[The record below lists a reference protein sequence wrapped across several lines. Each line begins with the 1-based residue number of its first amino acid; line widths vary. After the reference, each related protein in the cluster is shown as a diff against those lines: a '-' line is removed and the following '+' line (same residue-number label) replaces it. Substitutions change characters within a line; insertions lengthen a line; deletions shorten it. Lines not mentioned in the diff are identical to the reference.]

1 MSASVPQTPQQN
13 QNSRDPQDLD
23 LLEQKA
29 LRLTLLGNF
38 LITLMGLGF
47 ALLTLSEAIFIDSI
61 FSGIHLVI
69 SLITLQV
76 SHLIQQPGNED
87 YPFGY
92 VALEPMLNLGKGIVI
107 AIVAICALF
116 SSVDAIRHGG
126 RSVEADIAIWYAA
139 LAALGCGLLALMQSR
154 FAKQCHSQ
162 LLDLDAKNWL
172 IDGLVSGA
180 VAVAFGVMLF
190 LERSPWSHLIPY
202 ADPVIVILLVLFILP
217 IPLQTIWQN
226 WLQLA
231 GRAPAAEDQEQL
243 RGVVDEVLETVPHA
257 EYHLR
262 PLNIGR
268 LSYVQIYLRLTPE
281 QAQEFGTPE
290 ADELR
295 SRLYRELQE
304 HLPYIAMDLVVT
316 CDRIWVKRAVLP
328 AERDTPVVA
337 TQS

>member
-1 MSASVPQTPQQN
+1 MTARPTSQN
-13 QNSRDPQDLD
+13 RPSPNQ
-23 LLEQKA
+23 LEQQA
-29 LRLTLLGNF
+29 LRLTLVGNL
-38 LITLMGLGF
+38 LITLLGLGF
-47 ALLTLSEAIFIDSI
+47 ALVTLSEAIFIDSL
-61 FSGIHLVI
+61 FSGIHFVI

-116 SSVDAIRHGG
+116 SSVEAIRQGG
-126 RSVEADIAIWYAA
+126 RTVEADIAIWYAA

-180 VAVAFGVMLF
+180 VAVAFGAML
-190 LERSPWSHLIPY
+190 LLARSPWSAFIPY
-202 ADPVIVILLVLFILP
+202 ADPVIVILLVLSILP

-231 GRAPAAEDQEQL
+231 GRAPAAEDQAEL
-243 RGVVDEVLETVPHA
+243 RTVVDGVLASISHA

-281 QAQEFGTPE
+281 QAKSFGPPE
-290 ADELR
+290 ADAVR
-295 SRLYRELQE
+295 SRLYQELQT

-328 AERDTPVVA
+328 AERDAPGLA
-337 TQS
+337 T

>member
-1 MSASVPQTPQQN
+1 MSASTSQTTAHRQQ
-13 QNSRDPQDLD
+13 QIDQ
-23 LLEQKA
+23 LEQQA

-38 LITLMGLGF
+38 LITLLGLGF
-47 ALLTLSEAIFIDSI
+47 ALLTLSEAIFIDSL

-126 RSVEADIAIWYAA
+126 RSVEADLAIWYAG

-180 VAVAFGVMLF
+180 VAVAFGVML
-190 LERSPWSHLIPY
+190 LLARSPWAHLIPY
-202 ADPVIVILLVLFILP
+202 ADPIIVILLVLFILP
-217 IPLQTIWQN
+217 K
-226 WLQLA
+226 
-231 GRAPAAEDQEQL
+231 
-243 RGVVDEVLETVPHA
+243 
-257 EYHLR
+257 
-262 PLNIGR
+262 IGR
-268 LSYVQIYLRLTPE
+268 V
-281 QAQEFGTPE
+281 
-290 ADELR
+290 
-295 SRLYRELQE
+295 
-304 HLPYIAMDLVVT
+304 HV
-316 CDRIWVKRAVLP
+316 
-328 AERDTPVVA
+328 
-337 TQS
+337 